1 MLILKILDISN
12 NEILEMEPINIY
24 NNRVNSIRTYMES
37 IYVYTFAIEIVN
49 KFHMEIDHDNQKQTK
64 HIHATMT

>member
-1 MLILKILDISN
+1 
-12 NEILEMEPINIY
+12 MEHINIY

-37 IYVYTFAIEIVN
+37 IYVYTFAIESVN
-49 KFHMEIDHDNQKQTK
+49 KSRMEINHDNQKQTK